1 MMIKSVDSSQNELES
16 KLCYLCVCNLHT
28 LFASVSSTG
37 FKMKMIMES
46 SHGAFTRLRLVDIYI
61 SHLVLAHGRC

>member
-1 MMIKSVDSSQNELES
+1 MMIKSVDSSRNELES
-16 KLCYLCVCNLHT
+16 QLCYLRVCNLQK

-37 FKMKMIMES
+37 FKMKMIMEC
-46 SHGAFTRLRLVDIYI
+46 SHGVFTRLRLVDVYI